1 MGFTIQMEENKILLQ
16 EEGKTLCWLSE
27 SISDKCAAVSL
38 GGKLRADTAYVFL
51 DEVNALCSVG
61 LSITLDLGEVTYLS
75 NAYLQAMQVIQRTVD
90 AKKQTLTLRNLSAQA
105 RAAVD
110 AVGAGFLF
118 NIQ

>member
-1 MGFTIQMEENKILLQ
+1 M
-16 EEGKTLCWLSE
+16 
-27 SISDKCAAVSL
+27 
-38 GGKLRADTAYVFL
+38 
-51 DEVNALCSVG
+51 NALCSVG